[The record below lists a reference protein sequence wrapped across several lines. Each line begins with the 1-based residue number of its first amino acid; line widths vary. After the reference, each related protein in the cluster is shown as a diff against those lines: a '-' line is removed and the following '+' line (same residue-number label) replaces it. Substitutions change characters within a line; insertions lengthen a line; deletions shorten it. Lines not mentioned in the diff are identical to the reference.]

1 MYNQMM
7 KPFKFRTI
15 LRCCLILATVAFIS
29 ACSSRKAGSET
40 TATPHPENK
49 LGWKLGS
56 QAYTFKEFTFAE
68 AIRKID
74 SCKLSY
80 VEAFP
85 GQAIGGGIAGKMGP
99 DMDAA
104 TRNAV
109 LEMLKTKNV
118 KLIAFGV
125 TGADSEEGWIKLF
138 EFAKAMGVQTIT
150 SEPNEKFIPFISTL
164 CDKYQINLAIHNH
177 PDPSHYWN
185 PDVILKAIQGQSKR
199 VGACADIGHWV
210 RSGLDPVACL
220 KSLEGRVFHSH
231 MKDLHEKGK
240 GGHDVHWGEGV
251 SNIPGVIAELK
262 RQGFKGGISAEYEY
276 NWKSNSQDVAASVV
290 NFRRIIT
297 EQK

>member
-1 MYNQMM
+1 M
-7 KPFKFRTI
+7 KPIKISRFAKFSFV
-15 LRCCLILATVAFIS
+15 LIAVAAIV
-29 ACSSRKAGSET
+29 ACSPKSIGSGT
-40 TATPHPENK
+40 IAVPHPESK

-74 SCKLSY
+74 SCELNY

-85 GQAIGGGIAGKMGP
+85 GQTIGGGIAGKMGP
-99 DMDAA
+99 DMDEA
-104 TRNAV
+104 TRKAV
-109 LEMLKTKNV
+109 LDLLKTRNV
-118 KLIAFGV
+118 QLIAFGV
-125 TGADSEEGWIKLF
+125 TGADTEQGWVKLF

-150 SEPNEKFIPFISTL
+150 SEPNEKFIPLISTL

-177 PDPSHYWN
+177 PNPSHYWN
-185 PDVILKAIQGQSKR
+185 PDVILKAIKGQSKR

-262 RQGFKGGISAEYEY
+262 RQNFKGGISAEYEY